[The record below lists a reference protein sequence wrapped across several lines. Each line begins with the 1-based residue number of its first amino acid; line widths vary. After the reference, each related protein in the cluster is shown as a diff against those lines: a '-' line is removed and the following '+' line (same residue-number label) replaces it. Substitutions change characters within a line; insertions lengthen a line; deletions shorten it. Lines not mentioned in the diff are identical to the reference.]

1 MVTFSVEAT
10 RADKV
15 IDVRQFI
22 AVLAATGTPPSLFTD
37 ADGTS
42 QRESVR
48 RWHLN
53 TVLPMARL
61 LEYELTIKMNSPV
74 KLKFDTYALDMVS
87 RAQVVSKLTGAGVDI
102 GVALAA
108 VGLDE

>member
-1 MVTFSVEAT
+1 M
-10 RADKV
+10 
-15 IDVRQFI
+15 